1 MFLNSRCNTRVLSR
15 EAVPADMAPT
25 PHGRK
30 CSATTP
36 SLALKAHIHLHL
48 CCSFEEHLGES

>member
-1 MFLNSRCNTRVLSR
+1 MILNSRCNARVLSR

-30 CSATTP
+30 CLAATP
-36 SLALKAHIHLHL
+36 SLALNTHIHLHL
-48 CCSFEEHLGES
+48 CLSFEEHLGES